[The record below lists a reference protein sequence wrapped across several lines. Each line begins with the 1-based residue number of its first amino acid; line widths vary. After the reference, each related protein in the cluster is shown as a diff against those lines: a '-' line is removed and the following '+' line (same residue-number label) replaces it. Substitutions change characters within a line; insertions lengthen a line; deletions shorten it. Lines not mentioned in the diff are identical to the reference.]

1 MLLEISKLPQVRS
14 YVKERL
20 YVLEEYDRQHGTDL
34 METLEV
40 LLRNGGS
47 KKQTAETLYLHR
59 NTMMYRVKKME
70 EILKCNMGDFKT
82 IQELAFTCLVREY
95 LTENKEEGYK
105 L

>member
-1 MLLEISKLPQVRS
+1 
-14 YVKERL
+14 
-20 YVLEEYDRQHGTDL
+20 
-34 METLEV
+34 
-40 LLRNGGS
+40 
-47 KKQTAETLYLHR
+47 
-59 NTMMYRVKKME
+59 ME